1 MNIKYRTQKDIPCN
15 ELYKLF
21 LAVGWANEDTTT
33 QEQLE
38 HFNIGF
44 INSTFVLS
52 FTIDKYR

>member
-44 INSTFVLS
+44 INSILS
-52 FTIDKYR
+52 KNPAK